1 MTRTATYF
9 LADLHLGAN
18 YIDDH
23 RAHER
28 RVVDFLDSI
37 KQSAR
42 TLFLMGDVIDYWFE
56 YKTVAPRGYLRFFGK
71 LTELADA
78 GVEIVWFLGNHD
90 IWLFDYLKNE
100 IGMEVVDGFQVREI
114 DGKKFF
120 LSHGDGVGKIRPG
133 FKFIR
138 SIFRN
143 RICQKLLASVHPR
156 WTVGFAHAWSAHSR
170 GTGSPAHFRGEN
182 EPQIIFA
189 REYLQEHPEID
200 FFIFGHRHI
209 ARDYPLDDS
218 TRLLM
223 LGDCFQQFTYAVFDD
238 GKLELCQF

>member
-18 YIDDH
+18 YIADH
-23 RAHER
+23 RTHER

-37 KQSAR
+37 KHSAR

-223 LGDCFQQFTYAVFDD
+223 LGDCFQQFTYAVFND